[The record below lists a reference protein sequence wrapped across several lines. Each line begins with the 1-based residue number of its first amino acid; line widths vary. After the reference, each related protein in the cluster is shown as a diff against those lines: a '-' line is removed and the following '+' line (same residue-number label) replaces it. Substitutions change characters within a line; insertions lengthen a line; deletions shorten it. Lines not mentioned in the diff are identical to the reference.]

1 MNRQANHPLKTV
13 LAQIIF
19 IASVTVLYGCQTTYY
34 AAMEKIGFEK
44 RDILVDRVQD
54 ARQEQQEAK
63 EQFASALDQFIAVT
77 NYDGGDLEKQYKTLK
92 DEYEDSED
100 KAKNVADRIESVERV
115 ASDLFAEWEKEL
127 GQYTSKEMRASS
139 ERQLRDTKA
148 RYGKLIKTMKQAQ
161 SKITPVLNAFR
172 DRVLFLKHNL
182 NARAIASLKTQR
194 DQVKSDITALIKDM
208 NKSIEEAD
216 RFIEA
221 MK

>member
-1 MNRQANHPLKTV
+1 MKTQQHPHIKTI
-13 LAQIIF
+13 LSPALLISTALF
-19 IASVTVLYGCQTTYY
+19 LFGCQTTYY
-34 AAMEKIGFEK
+34 AAMEKVGFEK
-44 RDILVDRVQD
+44 RDILVDRVED
-54 ARQEQQEAK
+54 AREEQQEAK

-77 NYDGGDLEKQYKTLK
+77 NYDGGDLEKQYKKLK
-92 DEYEDSED
+92 AEYEDSED
-100 KAKNVADRIESVERV
+100 KAEDVADRIASVERV
-115 ASDLFAEWEKEL
+115 AKDLFAEWQQEL
-127 GQYTSKEMRASS
+127 GQYTSREMRRSS
-139 ERQLRDTKA
+139 EQQLRDTKA
-148 RYGKLIKTMKQAQ
+148 RYNTLIKAMKRAQ

-216 RFIEA
+216 RFIKD

>member
-1 MNRQANHPLKTV
+1 MKTQQHPYIKTI
-13 LAQIIF
+13 LFPALLISTALF
-19 IASVTVLYGCQTTYY
+19 LFGCQTTYY
-34 AAMEKIGFEK
+34 AAMEKVGFEK
-44 RDILVDRVQD
+44 RDILVDRVED
-54 ARQEQQEAK
+54 AREEQQEAK

-77 NYDGGDLEKQYKTLK
+77 NYDGGDLEKQYKKLK
-92 DEYEDSED
+92 AEYEDSED
-100 KAKNVADRIESVERV
+100 KAEDVADRIASVERV
-115 ASDLFAEWEKEL
+115 AKDLFAEWQQEL
-127 GQYTSKEMRASS
+127 GQYTSREMRRSS
-139 ERQLRDTKA
+139 EQQLRDTKA
-148 RYGKLIKTMKQAQ
+148 RYNTLIKTMKRAQ

-216 RFIEA
+216 RFIKD

>member
-1 MNRQANHPLKTV
+1 MNIQQYPLTKTTHVRVIFILTV
-13 LAQIIF
+13 LSLF
-19 IASVTVLYGCQTTYY
+19 GCQTTYY

-44 RDILVDRVQD
+44 RDILVDRVED
-54 ARQEQQEAK
+54 AREEQQEAK

-92 DEYEDSED
+92 AEYEDSED
-100 KAKNVADRIESVERV
+100 KAEDVADRIAAVESV
-115 ASDLFAEWEKEL
+115 AKDLFAEWEQEL
-127 GQYTSKEMRASS
+127 GQYTSREMRRSS
-139 ERQLRDTKA
+139 ERQLSDTKT
-148 RYGKLIKTMKQAQ
+148 RYSKLIKTMKRAQ

-182 NARAIASLKTQR
+182 NAHAIASLKTQR

-216 RFIEA
+216 RFIKD

>member
-1 MNRQANHPLKTV
+1 MKTQQHPYIKTI
-13 LAQIIF
+13 LFPALLISTALF
-19 IASVTVLYGCQTTYY
+19 LFGCQTTYY
-34 AAMEKIGFEK
+34 AAMEKVGFEK
-44 RDILVDRVQD
+44 RDILVDRVED
-54 ARQEQQEAK
+54 AREEQQEAK

-77 NYDGGDLEKQYKTLK
+77 NYDGGDLEKQYKKLK
-92 DEYEDSED
+92 AEYEDSED
-100 KAKNVADRIESVERV
+100 KAEDVADRIASVERV
-115 ASDLFAEWEKEL
+115 AKDLFAEWQQEL
-127 GQYTSKEMRASS
+127 GQYTSREMRRSS
-139 ERQLRDTKA
+139 EQQLRDTKA
-148 RYGKLIKTMKQAQ
+148 RYNTLIKAMKRAQ

-216 RFIEA
+216 RFIKD